1 MQLEISENVKVRI
14 EYLYMSDPPLGGT
27 VGLLGETLIYKVKRE
42 CRGFSMC
49 AGLGLPS
56 RLVVMFSSRV
66 TR

>member
-1 MQLEISENVKVRI
+1 MMIKRS
-14 EYLYMSDPPLGGT
+14 PF
-27 VGLLGETLIYKVKRE
+27 YKVKRE

-49 AGLGLPS
+49 AVLGVSS